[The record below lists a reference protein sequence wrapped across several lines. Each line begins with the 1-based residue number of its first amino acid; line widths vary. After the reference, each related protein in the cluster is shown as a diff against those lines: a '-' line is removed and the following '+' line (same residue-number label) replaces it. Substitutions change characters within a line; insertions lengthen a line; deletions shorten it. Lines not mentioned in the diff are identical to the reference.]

1 MVDVYC
7 HTTPI
12 LMAKRFIDT
21 DLFRKPFM
29 RSLEAPYKAL
39 WIYLLC
45 ECDHA
50 GVWVVE
56 MDVAQIR
63 MGLKLDP
70 DKVMEKM
77 CGSVV
82 AIDGGSKWYLPD
94 FVAFQYGTLN
104 PSNKVHGS
112 VIERLSRYGID
123 PNDKSQ
129 NKPLPSPF
137 QGAKDKD
144 KDKDKDISQEGKEHA
159 EKKTPFDAF
168 WTMYAKGSR
177 KLSAQVW
184 DTLPEADRVACLSA
198 TPAYLKSKPD
208 PVYRKDG
215 ERYLRH
221 RTWEDPITVAV
232 PQANGKPVPMTRS
245 EALAKLEEYRAANG
259 IAPGGVVE
267 THKIPA
273 DIYAALK

>member
-123 PNDKSQ
+123 PNEPPE
-129 NKPLPSPF
+129 NKPLTSPL

-144 KDKDKDISQEGKEHA
+144 KDKELDKD
-159 EKKTPFDAF
+159 
-168 WTMYAKGSR
+168 
-177 KLSAQVW
+177 
-184 DTLPEADRVACLSA
+184 
-198 TPAYLKSKPD
+198 
-208 PVYRKDG
+208 KDMDK
-215 ERYLRH
+215 Y
-221 RTWEDPITVAV
+221 ITVENEKIYDPMVILEYYEAPLNGRQREHNTRNWRDVV
-232 PQANGKPVPMTRS
+232 PEWFETVLHIDYNDNKHLFNAFSKYLLSLNKPGGKP
-245 EALAKLEEYRAANG
+245 AAKLVDLTN
-259 IAPGGVVE
+259 
-267 THKIPA
+267 
-273 DIYAALK
+273 L